1 MNGLWTLLL
10 LIFISALPVFAVL
23 VWMRV
28 SRFPITEH
36 PFKLS
41 WFLLALLGG
50 ALSLLIAA
58 ILQALFPQ
66 TNETAMGEAAITALL
81 FKIFIQV
88 ALTEELG
95 RLGVLALLLGL
106 VRRFRRDSRVCTPTF
121 GALTGLIAG
130 LGFAVIET
138 AMYGVGDFSIA
149 LVRAV
154 TAAPLHGACGT
165 RIGMAVSHIKD
176 APGLALGRFLYAVG
190 IHGMYNF
197 MVISPGIPQV
207 FPILIAFTALLSS
220 IQLIRYSKTEQ
231 GT

>member
-1 MNGLWTLLL
+1 MNGLWILLL
-10 LIFISALPVFAVL
+10 FIFISALPVLAVL
-23 VWMRV
+23 IWIRV
-28 SRFPITEH
+28 RRFPIGL
-36 PFKLS
+36 P

-50 ALSLLIAA
+50 ALSLGIAA
-58 ILQALFPQ
+58 IIQALFPPANKA
-66 TNETAMGEAAITALL
+66 TMGVML
-81 FKIFIQV
+81 FKIFIQI

-95 RLGVLALLLGL
+95 RFCIFALLLGL
-106 VRRFRRDSRVCTPTF
+106 GRRFSKNPESSDQRSATPAF
-121 GALTGLIAG
+121 DAITGLIAG

-176 APGLALGRFLYAVG
+176 APGLALVRFLYAVG
-190 IHGMYNF
+190 IHGMYDF
-197 MVISPGIPQV
+197 MIISPGVPQV

-220 IQLIRYSKTEQ
+220 IQLIRYS
-231 GT
+231 GARS

>member
-1 MNGLWTLLL
+1 MNGLWILLL
-10 LIFISALPVFAVL
+10 LIFISALPVLVVL
-23 VWMRV
+23 IWIRV
-28 SRFPITEH
+28 RRFPIGL
-36 PFKLS
+36 P

-50 ALSLLIAA
+50 ALSLGIAA
-58 ILQALFPQ
+58 ILQSLFPQ
-66 TNETAMGEAAITALL
+66 IDEATISALL

-95 RLGVLALLLGL
+95 RLGVFALLLGL
-106 VRRFRRDSRVCTPTF
+106 ARRFGKDSGTITPAF
-121 GALTGLIAG
+121 GAVTGLIAG

-138 AMYGVGDFSIA
+138 AMYGVGDFRIA
-149 LVRAV
+149 LIRAV

-165 RIGMAVSHIKD
+165 RIGIAVSHFKD

-207 FPILIAFTALLSS
+207 FPVLIAFTVLLSS
-220 IQLIRYSKTEQ
+220 IQLIRYSKKEP